1 MPWYWRHFTGFTW
14 NMMPIE
20 RPERAIR
27 VREMF
32 GRISGRYDLMNRLM
46 TFGQDRSWRWYVVKK
61 AALPK
66 GGRLLDVGTG
76 TGDIA
81 LEALRRD
88 PTLSVTA
95 MDFSFR
101 MMQVGRRRPA
111 GQKVFWCH
119 ADALQLPFPDA
130 RFDAVTS
137 GYLVRNVIDVRQ
149 AFEEQMRVVRP
160 GGRVVCLDTSPVP
173 LNALRP
179 FILFHL
185 KVVIPLLGYLLTR
198 NRAAYMYLP
207 ESTQAFMTP
216 DQLASIM
223 RSVGLKDV
231 SYRRFMLG
239 TMAVLTGR
247 RPCFSPFPKPGHDK
261 TSTSHG
267 HPLTFMLF
275 GTIPVGLSP

>member
-1 MPWYWRHFTGFTW
+1 
-14 NMMPIE
+14 
-20 RPERAIR
+20 
-27 VREMF
+27 MF
-32 GRISGRYDLMNRLM
+32 ERISGSYDLMNRLM
-46 TFGQDRSWRWYVVKK
+46 TLGRDRYWRRYMVRK

-101 MMQVGRRRPA
+101 MMQVGRRRPS

-130 RFDAVTS
+130 TFDAVAS
-137 GYLVRNVIDVRQ
+137 GYLVRNVIDIRQ

-173 LNALRP
+173 LTALRP
-179 FILFHL
+179 FILLHL
-185 KVVIPLLGYLLTR
+185 KVIIPLLGSLVAR
-198 NRAAYMYLP
+198 NRRAYMYLP
-207 ESTQAFMTP
+207 ESTQAFMEP
-216 DQLASIM
+216 DRLASIM
-223 RSVGLKDV
+223 RDVGLKNV
-231 SYRRFMLG
+231 SYRRFMFG
-239 TMAVLTGR
+239 TMAAHTGL
-247 RPCFSPFPKPGHDK
+247 RPA
-261 TSTSHG
+261 
-267 HPLTFMLF
+267 
-275 GTIPVGLSP
+275 V

>member
-1 MPWYWRHFTGFTW
+1 
-14 NMMPIE
+14 MPIDG
-20 RPERAIR
+20 PEKAVR
-27 VREMF
+27 VRKMF

-46 TFGQDRSWRWYVVKK
+46 TFGQDRSWRRYVVKK

-81 LEALRRD
+81 LEALRSD

-95 MDFSFR
+95 ADFSLR

-119 ADALQLPFPDA
+119 SDALNLPFPDA
-130 RFDAVTS
+130 HFDAVTS

-149 AFEEQMRVVRP
+149 AFEEQMRVVKP

-173 LNALRP
+173 RSALRP
-179 FILFHL
+179 FVVFHL
-185 KVVIPLLGYLLTR
+185 KVVIPLLGHLLTR

-207 ESTQAFMTP
+207 ESTQAFMAP
-216 DQLASIM
+216 EQVASIM
-223 RSVGLKDV
+223 RSAGLKDV

-239 TMAVLTGR
+239 TMAVHTGR
-247 RPCFSPFPKPGHDK
+247 RPCLSPFPKPGHDK
-261 TSTSHG
+261 TSTSHR

-275 GTIPVGLSP
+275 ETIRAGLIPIILA

>member
-1 MPWYWRHFTGFTW
+1 M
-14 NMMPIE
+14 IE
-20 RPERAIR
+20 EPEKAVR
-27 VREMF
+27 VRKMF
-32 GRISGRYDLMNRLM
+32 GRISRSYDLMNRLM
-46 TFGQDRSWRWYVVKK
+46 TFGQDRSWRRYVVRK

-81 LEALRRD
+81 LEALSRD
-88 PTLSVTA
+88 PALSVTA
-95 MDFSFR
+95 ADFSLR

-111 GQKVFWCH
+111 GQKVLWCQ

-130 RFDAVTS
+130 TFDAVTS
-137 GYLVRNVIDVRQ
+137 GYLVRNVTDVRQ
-149 AFEEQMRVVRP
+149 AFEEQMRVVKP

-173 LNALRP
+173 RSALRP
-179 FILFHL
+179 FVVFHL

-223 RSVGLKDV
+223 RNVGLKDV

-239 TMAVLTGR
+239 TMAVHTGL
-247 RPCFSPFPKPGHDK
+247 RPV
-261 TSTSHG
+261 
-267 HPLTFMLF
+267 LLN
-275 GTIPVGLSP
+275 

>member
-1 MPWYWRHFTGFTW
+1 MPWYWRRFTGFTW

-20 RPERAIR
+20 GPDKTVG

-32 GRISGRYDLMNRLM
+32 GRISGSYDLMNRLM
-46 TFGQDRSWRWYVVKK
+46 TLGRDRSWRRYVVKK

-76 TGDIA
+76 TGGIS
-81 LEALRRD
+81 LEALRSD
-88 PTLSVTA
+88 PALSVTA

-101 MMQVGRRRPA
+101 MMQVGRRRPT
-111 GQKVFWCH
+111 GQSVLWCH
-119 ADALQLPFPDA
+119 ADALNLPFPDA
-130 RFDAVTS
+130 TFDAVTS
-137 GYLVRNVIDVRQ
+137 GYLVRNVIDARQ

-185 KVVIPLLGYLLTR
+185 KVMIPLLGYLVTR
-198 NRAAYMYLP
+198 NREAYIYLP

-216 DQLASIM
+216 DRLAAIM

-239 TMAVLTGR
+239 TIAVHTGL
-247 RPCFSPFPKPGHDK
+247 RPVF
-261 TSTSHG
+261 
-267 HPLTFMLF
+267 
-275 GTIPVGLSP
+275 

>member
-1 MPWYWRHFTGFTW
+1 MPWYWRRFTDFIW

-20 RPERAIR
+20 GHKRTAYL
-27 VREMF
+27 REMF

-46 TFGQDRSWRWYVVKK
+46 TFGQDRSWRRYVVRK

-81 LEALRRD
+81 LEALRLD
-88 PTLSVTA
+88 STLGVTA
-95 MDFSFR
+95 ADFSLR

-111 GQKVFWCH
+111 GQGVFWCH
-119 ADALQLPFPDA
+119 ANALKLPFPDA
-130 RFDAVTS
+130 AFDAVTS

-149 AFEEQMRVVRP
+149 ALEEQMRVVRP

-173 LNALRP
+173 RNALRP
-179 FILFHL
+179 FALFHL
-185 KVVIPLLGYLLTR
+185 RVVIPLLGYLLTR

-207 ESTQAFMTP
+207 ESTQAFMEP
-216 DQLASIM
+216 DRLASIM

-231 SYRRFMLG
+231 FYRRFMFG
-239 TMAVLTGR
+239 TMAVHTGR
-247 RPCFSPFPKPGHDK
+247 RPCLSPFPKPGHEK
-261 TSTSHG
+261 TSTSHRL
-267 HPLTFMLF
+267 PLTFMLF
-275 GTIPVGLSP
+275 GIAS

>member
-1 MPWYWRHFTGFTW
+1 MPTEG
-14 NMMPIE
+14 
-20 RPERAIR
+20 PEKAVR
-27 VREMF
+27 VRRMF
-32 GRISGRYDLMNRLM
+32 ERISGSYDLMNRLM
-46 TFGQDRSWRWYVVKK
+46 TLGRDRYWRRYMVKK
-61 AALPK
+61 AALPR
-66 GGRLLDVGTG
+66 GGRLLDVGAG

-130 RFDAVTS
+130 TFDAVTS

-173 LNALRP
+173 FNALRP

-185 KVVIPLLGYLLTR
+185 KVIIPLLGSLVTR
-198 NRAAYMYLP
+198 NRGAYTYLP
-207 ESTQAFMTP
+207 ESTQAFMAP
-216 DQLASIM
+216 DHLASIM
-223 RSVGLKDV
+223 SNVGLKDV
-231 SYRRFMLG
+231 SYRRFMFG
-239 TMAVLTGR
+239 TMAAHTGL
-247 RPCFSPFPKPGHDK
+247 RPVF
-261 TSTSHG
+261 
-267 HPLTFMLF
+267 
-275 GTIPVGLSP
+275 

>member
-1 MPWYWRHFTGFTW
+1 
-14 NMMPIE
+14 MPIDG
-20 RPERAIR
+20 PEKAVR
-27 VREMF
+27 VRKMF

-46 TFGQDRSWRWYVVKK
+46 TFGQDRSWRRYVVKK

-81 LEALRRD
+81 LEALRSD

-95 MDFSFR
+95 ADFSLR

-119 ADALQLPFPDA
+119 SDALNLPFPDA
-130 RFDAVTS
+130 HFDAVTS
-137 GYLVRNVIDVRQ
+137 GYLVRNVIDVRR
-149 AFEEQMRVVRP
+149 AFEEQMRVIRP
-160 GGRVVCLDTSPVP
+160 GGLVVCLDTSPVP
-173 LNALRP
+173 RNALRP

-198 NRAAYMYLP
+198 NKAAYTYLSK
-207 ESTQAFMTP
+207 STRAFVTP

-231 SYRRFMLG
+231 SYRQFMLG
-239 TMAVLTGR
+239 TMAVHTGI
-247 RPCFSPFPKPGHDK
+247 RPGQ
-261 TSTSHG
+261 T
-267 HPLTFMLF
+267 
-275 GTIPVGLSP
+275 